1 MSLKRL
7 TFRTFY
13 ASLSESGMAWM
24 KRLLMRKLILI
35 ALVTLFLSGCSLSRA
50 WKWFDE
56 MEWERDDQTVKI
68 IELFIR

>member
-1 MSLKRL
+1 MPRRRGRRRGS
-7 TFRTFY
+7 F
-13 ASLSESGMAWM
+13 M
-24 KRLLMRKLILI
+24 KKLLVI
-35 ALVTLFLSGCSLSRA
+35 ALATLFLSGCALSKA

>member
-1 MSLKRL
+1 MVWTKGL
-7 TFRTFY
+7 F
-13 ASLSESGMAWM
+13 M
-24 KRLLMRKLILI
+24 KKLLLI
-35 ALVTLFLSGCSLSRA
+35 ALVTLLLSSCSLSRA

>member
-1 MSLKRL
+1 
-7 TFRTFY
+7 
-13 ASLSESGMAWM
+13 
-24 KRLLMRKLILI
+24 MRKLLLI

>member
-1 MSLKRL
+1 
-7 TFRTFY
+7 
-13 ASLSESGMAWM
+13 M
-24 KRLLMRKLILI
+24 KKLLVI
-35 ALVTLFLSGCSLSRA
+35 ALATLFLSGCALSKA